1 MRRAPRARRTAKHT
15 GRKTMAT
22 NTTELE
28 QLVVFRLSDG
38 LYGINIARVSGIER
52 VQEITHVPKTA
63 DYVEGIIN
71 LRGKVIP
78 IVDLRKLFLLPPKE
92 KTRDTRIV
100 VVHVGGMP
108 IGCLVD
114 AVTEVLRISTDSV
127 EPPSPMIAS
136 VSGEDYLRGIAK
148 LPNRMIL
155 LLDLEKVMAV
165 EKLRRMVAQAESA
178 LAMEAE
184 TGSAGAPLMTF

>member
-1 MRRAPRARRTAKHT
+1 
-15 GRKTMAT
+15 MAA
-22 NTTELE
+22 NTTNLE
-28 QLVVFRLSDG
+28 QLVVFRLADG

-52 VQEITHVPKTA
+52 VQEITRIPKTA

-92 KTRDTRIV
+92 KTKDTRIV
-100 VVHVGGMP
+100 VVHIGGTP

-114 AVTEVLRISTDSV
+114 AVTEVLRIGTDSV

-136 VSGEDYLRGIAK
+136 VCGEDYLRGIAK

-155 LLDLEKVMAV
+155 LLDLEKVIAV
-165 EKLRRMVAQAESA
+165 EKLRRMMAQEAASAGAPDGES
-178 LAMEAE
+178 E
-184 TGSAGAPLMTF
+184 SAGAPLMAF

>member
-1 MRRAPRARRTAKHT
+1 
-15 GRKTMAT
+15 MAA
-22 NTTELE
+22 NTTDLE
-28 QLVVFRLSDG
+28 QLVVFRLAEG
-38 LYGINIARVSGIER
+38 LYGINIAKVSGIER
-52 VQEITHVPKTA
+52 VQDITKVPKTA
-63 DYVEGIIN
+63 EYVEGIIN

-78 IVDLRKLFLLPPKE
+78 IVDLRKLFCLPPKE
-92 KTRDTRIV
+92 KTKDTRIV

-136 VSGEDYLRGIAK
+136 VSGEDYLRGVAK

-155 LLDLEKVMAV
+155 LIDLEKVV
-165 EKLRRMVAQAESA
+165 SIERLRRVVAQAEFA
-178 LAMEAE
+178 DAAGVEI
-184 TGSAGAPLMTF
+184 GSTDAPLATF